1 MAITLGEKI
10 SLEDFNKTILKKE
23 NQVGFFE
30 SALAGVATGLWNIP
44 KGVVSLGAEIYDL
57 TGDTN
62 TAKDVENWFDD
73 VNPFD
78 DEAEARTIGKITQA
92 ISQIAPVGVA
102 GFAAGARAGLLA
114 KKALDA
120 KKSGKAL
127 SLTNIG
133 SKIVGPT
140 SGGIV
145 GSGIGEALV
154 SDQDIGTFADM
165 VRGTSLEPYA
175 LTIMDIEEKEGREE
189 AYRRLLNRLKF
200 GTEGALFNLALAGTG
215 RVIKKLREPS
225 ETGIQEY
232 SESSLGQALQ
242 KFGIAGLRPEGAGT
256 KATLEAQQLGFGNI
270 KVVEY
275 AAGKE
280 VENFDKALKDIFPKI
295 ENQYLVADK
304 SITTT
309 DQAQKKFLEE
319 IYEVLR
325 PKKGEESLLTPQ
337 ARQRIKL
344 ETTEGITKLKA
355 TQGTFD
361 FAPRAI
367 DKPRSIFTVDD
378 YQVSSKLKNILDKVK
393 LAGGNPEQVKNAILN
408 FRLSIDNMSGRLLQG
423 GMPEEVAKSIESQ
436 LGNYL
441 TSEYKQFNRLIP
453 LGKYK
458 VTKEQIDKSIDLLV
472 ADKEKAYLLKSKGET
487 LSIAEK
493 TRIQDSA
500 KKEVEQFLKVK
511 SIDQV
516 DVTDSSFKNGVDT
529 VIDKATKQEIES
541 VRINPSILNEKV
553 LKPWQEELAG
563 IIKDPRYTFYST
575 VGKQA
580 HLNYVLRYMDQIDN
594 IGSKGPN
601 KFVFNADELSNL
613 EKSDPLKFKLVKPS
627 DSFNG
632 LSKLENKYI
641 RAPIYDSIFDV
652 TSNWLNRSSV
662 GTAYKYMILAPKA
675 VSQIAKTIL
684 SPITH
689 VRNFISAGAFAAA
702 NGAIFPSYGDI
713 KTLAPKFL
721 GGEGT
726 ISKAYDITGK
736 RIFGTMTKA
745 DQELYERLLRV
756 GVVDTQVQQGES
768 KRLIKDVMSDPNLAE
783 KKVMRSLLNVPEKAQ
798 KIYGKVQDAY
808 VAEDDFWKMI
818 TWNLERNRYE
828 NVLTSSGINKDN
840 YLKVLGEESDIGKFL
855 RKMTPR
861 QEVAA
866 ESYQG
871 FLDEIAGNL
880 ARNQVPNYGYIGRTG
895 KALRQSPFGN
905 FIAFPIEI
913 VRTGNNIMSQA
924 IDEITSGIPGVAAIG
939 YRRLLSFGTTVGG
952 IPLAMSEYF
961 KAQNNVTDDEITA
974 LRRFVPEWSK
984 NSTLLPTGRDEKG
997 YLKYIDFSYSSAYDT
1012 LTRPFNSV
1020 LNAISQSDGTNASLK
1035 KALGEGIT
1043 EGVVDL
1049 MEPFASESIFTEAL
1063 IDSTFRRGIGKGG
1076 KNIWSEEDDP
1086 FVKIG
1091 KGIAHVAESFTPG
1104 SLSQLKRL
1112 GQSSVGKSD
1121 KYGKTFELEDELPGL
1136 FGFRSTQS
1144 DPERGL
1150 KFMTTRFT
1158 KSLKKDEN
1166 LFTSPLLKGGRVT
1179 PEEILNGYKYSE
1191 SRRFQTMKEMYKNI
1205 EAARKLGVDDSITRK
1220 EFESRKGLQR
1230 SIINSIMRGNYLP
1243 DEPSEFFV
1251 EQMIKINNTLNEKEG
1266 VNLPNPYFEALPK
1279 LRELI
1284 KGNRN
1289 LNLLIDEIKIPE
1301 EVEQNIISPT
1311 SSLPTPNVPSTGMVK
1326 IQPNT
1331 QTLLGTRQEYASLF
1345 PNDVLGQAIANK
1357 PKQIVG

>member
-1 MAITLGEKI
+1 MAYVIPQE
-10 SLEDFNKTILKKE
+10 ILAENRKKE
-23 NQVGFFE
+23 DVGFFE

-44 KGVVSLGAEIYDL
+44 KGFVSLGAELYDL

-62 TAKDVENWFDD
+62 TSKDVEKWFDD

-102 GFAAGARAGLLA
+102 GFAAGARAGALA

-120 KKSGKAL
+120 KRSGKAL

-189 AYRRLLNRLKF
+189 AFRKLLNRLKF
-200 GTEGALFNLALAGTG
+200 GTEGALFNLALMGTG

-232 SESSLGQALQ
+232 SESSLGRALQ
-242 KFGIAGLRPEGAGT
+242 KFGITGLRPEGAGT

-270 KVVEY
+270 KVVEF
-275 AAGKE
+275 AAGRE

-295 ENQYLVADK
+295 ENQYLIADK
-304 SITTT
+304 SITNT

-337 ARQRIKL
+337 ARQKIKL
-344 ETTEGITKLKA
+344 ETKEGITKLKA
-355 TQGTFD
+355 TQGIFD

-367 DKPRSIFTVDD
+367 DKPRSVFTIDD
-378 YQVSSKLKNILDKVK
+378 YQVSSKLKDILNKVK
-393 LAGGNPEQVKNAILN
+393 TAGGDPEQVKNAILN

-423 GMPEEVAKSIESQ
+423 GMPEEIAKSIESQ

-458 VTKEQIDKSIDLLV
+458 VTKEQIDKSIDLLIT
-472 ADKEKAYLLKSKGET
+472 DKEKAYLLKSKGEP
-487 LSIAEK
+487 LSISEK

-500 KKEVEQFLKVK
+500 KKEVEQFLKAK

-516 DVTDSSFKNGVDT
+516 DVTDPSFKSGVDT
-529 VIDKATKQEIES
+529 VIDRASKQEIEA
-541 VRINPSILNEKV
+541 VRVNPSILNEKV

-580 HLNYVLRYMDQIDN
+580 HLNYTLRYMDQIDN

-601 KFVFNADELSNL
+601 KFVFNAEELSNA
-613 EKSDPLKFKLVKPS
+613 EKNNPLKFKLVKPS
-627 DSFNG
+627 DSING
-632 LSKLENKYI
+632 LSKLENKYV
-641 RAPIYDSIFDV
+641 RAPIYDAIFDV

-713 KTLAPKFL
+713 KMLAPKFL
-721 GGEGT
+721 GGEG
-726 ISKAYDITGK
+726 ILSKAYDITGK
-736 RIFGTMTKA
+736 RVFGTMTKA
-745 DQELYERLLRV
+745 DQELYERLLKV
-756 GVVDTQVQQGES
+756 GVADSAIQPGET
-768 KRLIKDVMSDPNLAE
+768 KRLIKDVMSDPALAE
-783 KKVMRSLLNVPEKAQ
+783 KKVMRGLLNVPEKAQ

-808 VAEDDFWKMI
+808 VAEDEFWKYI

-828 NVLTSSGINKDN
+828 NVLTSAGINKDN
-840 YLKVLGEESDIGKFL
+840 YLKMLAEESDMGKFL

-880 ARNQVPNYGYIGRTG
+880 ARNQVPNYGYIGRTA

-905 FIAFPIEI
+905 FISFPIEI

-974 LRRFVPEWSK
+974 LRRFVPEWSR

-997 YLKYIDFSYSSAYDT
+997 YLKYIDFSYSNAYDT

-1076 KNIWSEEDDP
+1076 KRIWSEEDDP

-1091 KGIAHVAESFTPG
+1091 KGIAHVSESFTPG

-1112 GQSSVGKSD
+1112 SQTAVGKSD
-1121 KYGKTFELEDELPGL
+1121 KYGKTFELKDELPGL
-1136 FGFRSTQS
+1136 FGFRSIQS

-1150 KFMTTRFT
+1150 DFMTTRFSS
-1158 KSLKKDEN
+1158 SLKKDQN
-1166 LFTSPLLKGGRVT
+1166 LFASPLLKGGRVA
-1179 PEEILNGYKYSE
+1179 PEEVLNRYQYSE
-1191 SRRFQTMKEMYKNI
+1191 SRRFQTMKEMYQNI
-1205 EAARKLGVDDSITRK
+1205 EAARKLGVSDSIIRK
-1220 EFESRKGLQR
+1220 ELEARKGLPR
-1230 SIINSIMRGNYLP
+1230 DIINSLMRGNYLP

-1251 EQMIKINNTLNEKEG
+1251 EQMRKINNNLNEKEG
-1266 VNLPNPYFEALPK
+1266 IDLPNPYFEALPK
-1279 LRELI
+1279 I
-1284 KGNRN
+1284 KEIINRNKN

-1301 EVEQNIISPT
+1301 EVEQTLTSPT
-1311 SSLPTPNVPSTGMVK
+1311 SSLPTPNVPLSGAVK
-1326 IQPNT
+1326 VPNIA
-1331 QTLLGTRQEYASLF
+1331 QNMLGTRQQYASLF
-1345 PNDVLGQAIANK
+1345 PNDVLGEAIANR

>member
-1 MAITLGEKI
+1 MAYIIPQE
-10 SLEDFNKTILKKE
+10 ILAENRKKE
-23 NQVGFFE
+23 DVGFFE

-44 KGVVSLGAEIYDL
+44 KGFISLGAELYDL

-62 TAKDVENWFDD
+62 TAKDVEKWFDD

-102 GFAAGARAGLLA
+102 GFAAGARAGALA

-154 SDQDIGTFADM
+154 SDQDIGTFADL

-189 AYRRLLNRLKF
+189 AFRRLLNRLKF
-200 GTEGALFNLALAGTG
+200 GTEGALFNLALLGTG
-215 RVIKKLREPS
+215 RVVKKLREPS

-232 SESSLGQALQ
+232 SESSLGRALQ
-242 KFGIAGLRPEGAGT
+242 KFGIAGLRPEGTGT

-270 KVVEY
+270 KVVEF
-275 AAGKE
+275 AAGRE

-304 SITTT
+304 SITNT

-319 IYEVLR
+319 IYDVLR

-337 ARQRIKL
+337 AKQKIKL
-344 ETTEGITKLKA
+344 ETKDGITKLKA

-367 DKPRSIFTVDD
+367 DKPRSVFTIDD
-378 YQVSSKLKNILDKVK
+378 YQVSSKLKDILDKVK
-393 LAGGNPEQVKNAILN
+393 AAGGDPEQVKNAILN
-408 FRLSIDNMSGRLLQG
+408 FRLTIDNMSGRLLQG

-436 LGNYL
+436 LGSYL

-472 ADKEKAYLLKSKGET
+472 ADKEKAYLLKSKGEP
-487 LSIAEK
+487 LSLAEK

-500 KKEVEQFLKVK
+500 KKEVEQFLKIK

-516 DVTDSSFKNGVDT
+516 DVMNPSFKSGVDT
-529 VIDKATKQEIES
+529 VIDRASKQEIEA
-541 VRINPSILNEKV
+541 VRVNPSILNEKV

-580 HLNYVLRYMDQIDN
+580 HLNYTLRYMDQIDN

-601 KFVFNADELSNL
+601 KFVFNADELSNA
-613 EKSDPLKFKLVKPS
+613 EKNNPLKFKLVKPS

-632 LSKLENKYI
+632 LSKLENKYV
-641 RAPIYDSIFDV
+641 RAPIYDAIFDV

-675 VSQIAKTIL
+675 FSQIAKTIL

-713 KTLAPKFL
+713 KMLAPKFL
-721 GGEGT
+721 GGEG
-726 ISKAYDITGK
+726 ILSKAYDITGK

-756 GVVDTQVQQGES
+756 GVADSAVQPGET
-768 KRLIKDVMSDPNLAE
+768 KRLIKDVMSDPALAE
-783 KKVMRSLLNVPEKAQ
+783 KKVMRNLLNVPEKAQ

-808 VAEDDFWKMI
+808 VAEDEFWKYI

-828 NVLTSSGINKDN
+828 NVLTNAGINKDN
-840 YLKVLGEESDIGKFL
+840 YLKILSEESDMGKFL

-880 ARNQVPNYGYIGRTG
+880 ARNQVPNYGYIGRTA

-939 YRRLLSFGTTVGG
+939 YRRLFSFGTTVGG

-997 YLKYIDFSYSSAYDT
+997 YLKYIDFSYSNAYDT
-1012 LTRPFNSV
+1012 LTRPFNAV
-1020 LNAISQSDGTNASLK
+1020 LNAISQSDGTNESLK
-1035 KALGEGIT
+1035 QALGKGIT
-1043 EGVVDL
+1043 DGVVDL

-1063 IDSTFRRGIGKGG
+1063 IDSTFRRGIGRGG
-1076 KNIWSEEDDP
+1076 KPVWSEEDDP

-1112 GQSSVGKSD
+1112 GQTAVGKSD
-1121 KYGKTFELEDELPGL
+1121 QYGKTFELQDELPGL
-1136 FGFRSTQS
+1136 FGFRSIQS

-1166 LFTSPLLKGGRVT
+1166 LFSTPLLKGGRVT
-1179 PEEILNGYKYSE
+1179 SEEIINNYKYSE
-1191 SRRFQTMKEMYKNI
+1191 LRRFETMREMYQNI
-1205 EAARKLGVDDSITRK
+1205 EAARKLGVSDSIIRK
-1220 EFESRKGLQR
+1220 ELESRKGLKR
-1230 SIINSIMRGNYLP
+1230 DVINSLMRGNYLP

-1251 EQMIKINNTLNEKEG
+1251 DQMRKINNDLNERERI
-1266 VNLPNPYFEALPK
+1266 NLPNPYFEALPK
-1279 LRELI
+1279 LREI
-1284 KGNRN
+1284 INDNKN
-1289 LNLLIDEIKIPE
+1289 LNLLNEKIKIPE
-1301 EVEQNIISPT
+1301 EIEQTIISPT
-1311 SSLPTPNVPSTGMVK
+1311 SSLPAPNVPSTGAVK
-1326 IQPNT
+1326 TANVT
-1331 QTLLGTRQEYASLF
+1331 QNILGTRQQYASLF

>member
-1 MAITLGEKI
+1 MAYVIPQE
-10 SLEDFNKTILKKE
+10 ILAENRKKE
-23 NQVGFFE
+23 DVGFFE

-44 KGVVSLGAEIYDL
+44 KGFVSLGAELYDI

-62 TAKDVENWFDD
+62 TSKDVEKWFDD

-102 GFAAGARAGLLA
+102 GFAAGARAGALA

-127 SLTNIG
+127 SLNNIG

-189 AYRRLLNRLKF
+189 AFRKLLNRLKF
-200 GTEGALFNLALAGTG
+200 GTEGALFNLALMGTG

-225 ETGIQEY
+225 ETGIEQY
-232 SESSLGQALQ
+232 SESPLGRALQ
-242 KFGIAGLRPEGAGT
+242 KFGIAGLKPEGTGT

-270 KVVEY
+270 KVVEF
-275 AAGKE
+275 AAGRE

-295 ENQYLVADK
+295 ENQYLIADK
-304 SITTT
+304 SITNT

-337 ARQRIKL
+337 ARQKIRL
-344 ETTEGITKLKA
+344 ETKEGVTKLKA

-367 DKPRSIFTVDD
+367 DKPRSVFTIDD
-378 YQVSSKLKNILDKVK
+378 YQVSSKLKDILNKVK
-393 LAGGNPEQVKNAILN
+393 TAGGDPEQVKNAILN

-436 LGNYL
+436 LGSYL

-472 ADKEKAYLLKSKGET
+472 ADKEKAYLLKSKGEP

-516 DVTDSSFKNGVDT
+516 DVTDPSFKSGVDT
-529 VIDKATKQEIES
+529 VIDRASKQEIEA
-541 VRINPSILNEKV
+541 VKVNPSILNEKV

-580 HLNYVLRYMDQIDN
+580 HLNYTLRYMDQIDN

-601 KFVFNADELSNL
+601 KFVFNAEELSNA
-613 EKSDPLKFKLVKPS
+613 EKNDPLKFKLVKPS

-632 LSKLENKYI
+632 LSKLENKYV
-641 RAPIYDSIFDV
+641 RAPVYDAIFDV

-675 VSQIAKTIL
+675 VSQVAKTIL

-713 KTLAPKFL
+713 KMLAPKFV
-721 GGEGT
+721 GGEG
-726 ISKAYDITGK
+726 ILSKAYDITGK
-736 RIFGTMTKA
+736 RVFGTMTKA

-756 GVVDTQVQQGES
+756 GVADSAIQPGET
-768 KRLIKDVMSDPNLAE
+768 KRLIKDVMSDPALAE
-783 KKVMRSLLNVPEKAQ
+783 KKAMRGLLNVPEKAQ
-798 KIYGKVQDAY
+798 KIYGKIQDAY
-808 VAEDDFWKMI
+808 VAEDEFWKYI

-828 NVLTSSGINKDN
+828 NVLTSAGINKDN
-840 YLKVLGEESDIGKFL
+840 YLKILAEESDMGKFL

-880 ARNQVPNYGYIGRTG
+880 ARNQVPNYGYIGRTA

-905 FIAFPIEI
+905 FISFPIEI

-939 YRRLLSFGTTVGG
+939 YRRLFSFGTTVGG

-997 YLKYIDFSYSSAYDT
+997 YLKYIDFSYSNAYDT
-1012 LTRPFNSV
+1012 LTRPFNAV
-1020 LNAISQSDGTNASLK
+1020 LNAISQSDGTNESLK
-1035 KALGEGIT
+1035 QALGKGIT
-1043 EGVVDL
+1043 DGVVDL

-1063 IDSTFRRGIGKGG
+1063 IDSTFRRGVGRGG
-1076 KNIWSEEDDP
+1076 KRVWSEEDDP

-1091 KGIAHVAESFTPG
+1091 KGIAHISESFTPG

-1112 GQSSVGKSD
+1112 SESSVGKSD
-1121 KYGKTFELEDELPGL
+1121 KYGKTFELKDELPGL
-1136 FGFRSTQS
+1136 FGFRSIQS

-1150 KFMTTRFT
+1150 DFMTTRFSS
-1158 KSLKKDEN
+1158 SLKKDEN
-1166 LFTSPLLKGGRVT
+1166 LFTSPLLKGGRVS
-1179 PEEILNGYKYSE
+1179 PEEVLNRYQYSE

-1205 EAARKLGVDDSITRK
+1205 DAARKLGVNDSTIRK
-1220 EFESRKGLQR
+1220 ELEARKGLPR
-1230 SIINSIMRGNYLP
+1230 DIINSLMRGNYLP
-1243 DEPSEFFV
+1243 DEPSEFFI
-1251 EQMIKINNTLNEKEG
+1251 EQMRKINNNLNEKERID
-1266 VNLPNPYFEALPK
+1266 LPNPYFEALPK
-1279 LRELI
+1279 I
-1284 KGNRN
+1284 KEIINKNKN
-1289 LNLLIDEIKIPE
+1289 LNLLTDEIKIPE
-1301 EVEQNIISPT
+1301 EVQQTLTSPT
-1311 SSLPTPNVPSTGMVK
+1311 SSLPTPNVPSTGAVK
-1326 IQPNT
+1326 TTNVAQNM
-1331 QTLLGTRQEYASLF
+1331 LGTRQQYASLF

-1357 PKQIVG
+1357 PTQIVG

>member
-1 MAITLGEKI
+1 MAYVIPQE
-10 SLEDFNKTILKKE
+10 ILAENRKKE
-23 NQVGFFE
+23 DVGFFE

-44 KGVVSLGAEIYDL
+44 KGFVSLGAELYDI

-62 TAKDVENWFDD
+62 TSKDVEKWFDD

-102 GFAAGARAGLLA
+102 GFAAGARAGALA

-189 AYRRLLNRLKF
+189 AFRKLLNRLKF
-200 GTEGALFNLALAGTG
+200 GTEGALFNLALMGTG

-225 ETGIQEY
+225 ETGIEQY
-232 SESSLGQALQ
+232 SESPLGRALQ
-242 KFGIAGLRPEGAGT
+242 KFGIAGLKPEGTGT

-270 KVVEY
+270 KVVEF
-275 AAGKE
+275 AAGRE

-295 ENQYLVADK
+295 ENQYLIADK
-304 SITTT
+304 SITNT

-337 ARQRIKL
+337 ARQKIRL
-344 ETTEGITKLKA
+344 ETKEGVTKLKA

-367 DKPRSIFTVDD
+367 DKPRSVFTIDD
-378 YQVSSKLKNILDKVK
+378 YQVSSKLKDILNKVK
-393 LAGGNPEQVKNAILN
+393 TAGGDPEQVKNAILN

-436 LGNYL
+436 LGSYL

-472 ADKEKAYLLKSKGET
+472 ADKEKAYLLKSKGEP

-500 KKEVEQFLKVK
+500 KKEVEQFLKIK

-516 DVTDSSFKNGVDT
+516 DVTDPSFKSGVDT
-529 VIDKATKQEIES
+529 VIDRASKQEIEA
-541 VRINPSILNEKV
+541 VKVNPSILNEKV

-580 HLNYVLRYMDQIDN
+580 HLNYTLRYMDQIDN

-601 KFVFNADELSNL
+601 KFVFNAEELSNA
-613 EKSDPLKFKLVKPS
+613 EKNDPLKFKLVKPS

-632 LSKLENKYI
+632 LSKLENKYV
-641 RAPIYDSIFDV
+641 RAPVYDAIFDV

-675 VSQIAKTIL
+675 VSQVAKTIL

-713 KTLAPKFL
+713 KMLAPKFV
-721 GGEGT
+721 GGEG
-726 ISKAYDITGK
+726 ILSKAYDITGK
-736 RIFGTMTKA
+736 RVFGTMTKA

-756 GVVDTQVQQGES
+756 GVADSAIQPGET
-768 KRLIKDVMSDPNLAE
+768 KRLIKDVMSDPALAE
-783 KKVMRSLLNVPEKAQ
+783 KKAMRGLLNVPEKAQ
-798 KIYGKVQDAY
+798 KIYGKIQDAY
-808 VAEDDFWKMI
+808 VAEDEFWKYI

-828 NVLTSSGINKDN
+828 NVLTSAGINKDN
-840 YLKVLGEESDIGKFL
+840 YLKILAEESDMGKFL

-880 ARNQVPNYGYIGRTG
+880 ARNQVPNYGYIGRTA

-905 FIAFPIEI
+905 FISFPIEI

-939 YRRLLSFGTTVGG
+939 YRRLFSFGTTVGG

-997 YLKYIDFSYSSAYDT
+997 YLKYIDFSYSNAYDT
-1012 LTRPFNSV
+1012 LIRPFNAV
-1020 LNAISQSDGTNASLK
+1020 LNAISQSDGTNESLK
-1035 KALGEGIT
+1035 QALGKGIT
-1043 EGVVDL
+1043 DGVVDL

-1063 IDSTFRRGIGKGG
+1063 IDSTFRRGVGRGG
-1076 KNIWSEEDDP
+1076 KRVWSEEDDP

-1091 KGIAHVAESFTPG
+1091 KGIAHISESFTPG

-1112 GQSSVGKSD
+1112 SESSVGKSD
-1121 KYGKTFELEDELPGL
+1121 KYGKTFELKDELPGL
-1136 FGFRSTQS
+1136 FGFRSIQS

-1150 KFMTTRFT
+1150 DFMTTRFSS
-1158 KSLKKDEN
+1158 SLKKDEN
-1166 LFTSPLLKGGRVT
+1166 LFTSPLLKGGRVS
-1179 PEEILNGYKYSE
+1179 PEEVLNRYQYSE

-1205 EAARKLGVDDSITRK
+1205 DAARKLGVNDSTIRK
-1220 EFESRKGLQR
+1220 ELEARKGLPR
-1230 SIINSIMRGNYLP
+1230 DIINSLMRGNYLP
-1243 DEPSEFFV
+1243 DEPSEFFI
-1251 EQMIKINNTLNEKEG
+1251 EQMRKINNNLNEKERID
-1266 VNLPNPYFEALPK
+1266 LPNPYFEALPK
-1279 LRELI
+1279 I
-1284 KGNRN
+1284 KEIINKNKN

-1301 EVEQNIISPT
+1301 EVQQTLTSPT
-1311 SSLPTPNVPSTGMVK
+1311 SSLPTPNVPSTGAVK
-1326 IQPNT
+1326 NT
-1331 QTLLGTRQEYASLF
+1331 NVAQNMLGTRQQYASLF

-1357 PKQIVG
+1357 PTQIVG